1 MRIKTRLLQLL
12 MLFSLSTILA
22 FGQAE
27 TGSISGTVRDTTG
40 AVIPDASV
48 SARNAAT
55 SVERVARTEGTGVY
69 TIPALVPGIYEVTV
83 SKPGFSDY
91 KVRVQV
97 TVGSFVTVNAQL
109 SVSAVTGSIEVVGAG
124 GTEINTQSQE
134 VSQSIT
140 PNMVQNLPSLTRNPY
155 DFVALAGNVSGGDRS
170 MATNNPQL
178 ASGGGQN
185 TVGYRGIGFSIN
197 GQRQTG
203 TEILLDGVENVNV
216 FDATIGLLIPQD
228 AVQEFR
234 VITNNFDS
242 QYGRASGGVVN
253 VVTKSGTNT
262 LHGDA
267 WEFNRLSA
275 YTANTFD
282 NNAHGVQKGHYTR
295 NQFGYDVGGPIAK
308 DKLFFYQSTEWL
320 RVRSSAN
327 LLAYVPTPQFLALTP
342 ANVQAWFNAYGN
354 QAFNFL
360 STVPKTTLCDPSGAP
375 PSGTP
380 PTCPSGQTLTP
391 HVGTTGGNPGL
402 AFAGVP
408 DGTPVFGLVNYTA
421 PQDAGGDLPQNTY
434 ELVGRVDYNLT
445 PKTQMFFRFG
455 RESLATLSGASFA
468 SPYPQYNVG
477 QTIYNNN
484 YLYSITHTFTAN
496 LLSSTK
502 LSFFR
507 DIAANQ
513 FDLALQQTPT
523 LFLYNINSGAVI
535 INGQPLQLPGFYDF
549 NTATGGLPFGG
560 PQNTTQINED
570 LSWTRGRHTMK
581 YGGQFNYIQ
590 LNRGFGAYEQASES
604 LGKSNAANGLDNF
617 VTGTVYQFQKALN
630 PAGAFPCAVGA
641 YTSPTGTPGTPI
653 ITPACSL
660 TYPLTDPLFNRSDRY
675 NDWGLYAED
684 SWRITPRFTFNYGV
698 RYEHFG
704 VQHNNI
710 RSLDSNFYYGPGS
723 SYFQQV
729 QNGSVQV
736 APISPIGELWR
747 PSWGTVGPRVG
758 FAYDIFGDGKTAVR
772 GGYGISY
779 ERNFGNVTFN
789 IVQNVPNNATVTVN
803 NQPLSVSNL
812 GPFSGSTC
820 PPLPQACAL
829 PPVSPRNVDQNIQ
842 VAQTQFWGLTLQRQL
857 GHNSVVAIEYNG
869 AHGLH
874 LYDIKNINEIGG
886 GQVYLGQPVVFNDP
900 NNPSCHPADP
910 TTTPPTPAS
919 PCLTRPNQHFT
930 SINNRGNAGFSH
942 YNSLNLH
949 FQAQE
954 IRHTGLFIL
963 ANYTW
968 AHALDNL
975 STTFSESSSEFN
987 LGYLD
992 PRNPA
997 LDFGNADFD
1006 IRNRFVLSMIW
1017 TEPYLKDSHGILKQ
1031 VGSGWSVSPIFT
1043 VRSGIPFSVWD
1054 STNALQS
1061 IPRYV
1066 PTATIPGYSTGNGIS
1081 TSTPNLFNLLTLPAA
1096 NSFSNPTLGG
1106 ISDFG
1111 MSGFVY
1117 PSNMTVRNV
1126 FRGPGAYNLDL
1137 VVSKTF
1143 PVTERL
1149 KLEFRAEG
1157 FDIFNHANMYVVT
1170 SGADAANF
1178 SGGQIILQG
1187 KKGGLGIGN
1196 AEGAQHDE
1204 RRFGQFALRAI
1215 F

>member
-354 QAFNFL
+354 QTFNFL
-360 STVPKTTLCDPSGAP
+360 STAPKTTLCDPSGAP

-496 LLSSTK
+496 LLSST
-502 LSFFR
+502 
-507 DIAANQ
+507 
-513 FDLALQQTPT
+513 
-523 LFLYNINSGAVI
+523 
-535 INGQPLQLPGFYDF
+535 
-549 NTATGGLPFGG
+549 
-560 PQNTTQINED
+560 
-570 LSWTRGRHTMK
+570 
-581 YGGQFNYIQ
+581 
-590 LNRGFGAYEQASES
+590 
-604 LGKSNAANGLDNF
+604 
-617 VTGTVYQFQKALN
+617 
-630 PAGAFPCAVGA
+630 
-641 YTSPTGTPGTPI
+641 
-653 ITPACSL
+653 
-660 TYPLTDPLFNRSDRY
+660 RS
-675 NDWGLYAED
+675 
-684 SWRITPRFTFNYGV
+684 
-698 RYEHFG
+698 
-704 VQHNNI
+704 
-710 RSLDSNFYYGPGS
+710 
-723 SYFQQV
+723 
-729 QNGSVQV
+729 
-736 APISPIGELWR
+736 
-747 PSWGTVGPRVG
+747 
-758 FAYDIFGDGKTAVR
+758 
-772 GGYGISY
+772 
-779 ERNFGNVTFN
+779 
-789 IVQNVPNNATVTVN
+789 
-803 NQPLSVSNL
+803 
-812 GPFSGSTC
+812 
-820 PPLPQACAL
+820 
-829 PPVSPRNVDQNIQ
+829 
-842 VAQTQFWGLTLQRQL
+842 
-857 GHNSVVAIEYNG
+857 
-869 AHGLH
+869 
-874 LYDIKNINEIGG
+874 
-886 GQVYLGQPVVFNDP
+886 
-900 NNPSCHPADP
+900 
-910 TTTPPTPAS
+910 
-919 PCLTRPNQHFT
+919 
-930 SINNRGNAGFSH
+930 
-942 YNSLNLH
+942 
-949 FQAQE
+949 
-954 IRHTGLFIL
+954 
-963 ANYTW
+963 
-968 AHALDNL
+968 
-975 STTFSESSSEFN
+975 
-987 LGYLD
+987 
-992 PRNPA
+992 
-997 LDFGNADFD
+997 
-1006 IRNRFVLSMIW
+1006 
-1017 TEPYLKDSHGILKQ
+1017 
-1031 VGSGWSVSPIFT
+1031 
-1043 VRSGIPFSVWD
+1043 
-1054 STNALQS
+1054 
-1061 IPRYV
+1061 
-1066 PTATIPGYSTGNGIS
+1066 
-1081 TSTPNLFNLLTLPAA
+1081 AA
-1096 NSFSNPTLGG
+1096 NSHAVSVQHQLGRR
-1106 ISDFG
+1106 DHQRPALAA
-1111 MSGFVY
+1111 SG
-1117 PSNMTVRNV
+1117 
-1126 FRGPGAYNLDL
+1126 LL
-1137 VVSKTF
+1137 
-1143 PVTERL
+1143 
-1149 KLEFRAEG
+1149 
-1157 FDIFNHANMYVVT
+1157 
-1170 SGADAANF
+1170 
-1178 SGGQIILQG
+1178 
-1187 KKGGLGIGN
+1187 
-1196 AEGAQHDE
+1196 
-1204 RRFGQFALRAI
+1204 
-1215 F
+1215 

>member
-48 SARNAAT
+48 SARIAST

-134 VSQSIT
+134 VSQSIS
-140 PNMVQNLPSLTRNPY
+140 PNMVQTLPSLTRNPY

-203 TEILLDGVENVNV
+203 TEILVDGVENVNV

-308 DKLFFYQSTEWL
+308 DKLFFYQGTEWL
-320 RVRSSAN
+320 RDRSSAN

-360 STVPKTTLCDPSGAP
+360 STVPMTTLGDPSVAA
-375 PSGTP
+375 PSGTS
-380 PTCPSGQTLTP
+380 PTCPSGQPLTP

-445 PKTQMFFRFG
+445 PKTQMFCRFG
-455 RESLATLSGASFA
+455 RENLATLSGASFA

-477 QTIYNNN
+477 QTIDNNN
-484 YLYSITHTFTAN
+484 YLYTITHTFTAN

-570 LSWTRGRHTMK
+570 LSWTRGGHTMK

-590 LNRGFGAYEQASES
+590 LNRGYGAYEQANES

-641 YTSPTGTPGTPI
+641 YTSP
-653 ITPACSL
+653 
-660 TYPLTDPLFNRSDRY
+660 N
-675 NDWGLYAED
+675 
-684 SWRITPRFTFNYGV
+684 
-698 RYEHFG
+698 
-704 VQHNNI
+704 
-710 RSLDSNFYYGPGS
+710 
-723 SYFQQV
+723 
-729 QNGSVQV
+729 
-736 APISPIGELWR
+736 
-747 PSWGTVGPRVG
+747 
-758 FAYDIFGDGKTAVR
+758 
-772 GGYGISY
+772 
-779 ERNFGNVTFN
+779 
-789 IVQNVPNNATVTVN
+789 
-803 NQPLSVSNL
+803 
-812 GPFSGSTC
+812 
-820 PPLPQACAL
+820 
-829 PPVSPRNVDQNIQ
+829 
-842 VAQTQFWGLTLQRQL
+842 
-857 GHNSVVAIEYNG
+857 
-869 AHGLH
+869 
-874 LYDIKNINEIGG
+874 
-886 GQVYLGQPVVFNDP
+886 
-900 NNPSCHPADP
+900 
-910 TTTPPTPAS
+910 
-919 PCLTRPNQHFT
+919 
-930 SINNRGNAGFSH
+930 
-942 YNSLNLH
+942 
-949 FQAQE
+949 
-954 IRHTGLFIL
+954 
-963 ANYTW
+963 
-968 AHALDNL
+968 
-975 STTFSESSSEFN
+975 
-987 LGYLD
+987 
-992 PRNPA
+992 
-997 LDFGNADFD
+997 
-1006 IRNRFVLSMIW
+1006 
-1017 TEPYLKDSHGILKQ
+1017 
-1031 VGSGWSVSPIFT
+1031 
-1043 VRSGIPFSVWD
+1043 
-1054 STNALQS
+1054 
-1061 IPRYV
+1061 
-1066 PTATIPGYSTGNGIS
+1066 
-1081 TSTPNLFNLLTLPAA
+1081 
-1096 NSFSNPTLGG
+1096 
-1106 ISDFG
+1106 
-1111 MSGFVY
+1111 
-1117 PSNMTVRNV
+1117 
-1126 FRGPGAYNLDL
+1126 
-1137 VVSKTF
+1137 
-1143 PVTERL
+1143 
-1149 KLEFRAEG
+1149 
-1157 FDIFNHANMYVVT
+1157 
-1170 SGADAANF
+1170 
-1178 SGGQIILQG
+1178 
-1187 KKGGLGIGN
+1187 
-1196 AEGAQHDE
+1196 
-1204 RRFGQFALRAI
+1204 
-1215 F
+1215 